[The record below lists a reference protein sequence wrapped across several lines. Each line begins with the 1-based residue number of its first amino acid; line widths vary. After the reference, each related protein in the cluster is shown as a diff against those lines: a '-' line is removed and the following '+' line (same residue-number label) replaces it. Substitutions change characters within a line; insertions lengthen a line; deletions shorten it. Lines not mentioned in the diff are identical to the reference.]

1 MGSSSWRI
9 IYLNFSCSYSSVA
22 ILFLLLQGSQKVLF
36 YFLKDV
42 SAKIFL
48 ILVYILIKQLIVQ
61 SNLVSTS
68 QHGCTGVECHQTI
81 GTSGTVGHVISTHQ
95 SGPQAVPLKT
105 PHHPVPLVQ
114 ITHVSGSHGT
124 ISWWRSIIRH
134 WFTCN
139 LHKILFILHC
149 LLFNRRGRFIQHYL
163 YVDEVLY
170 KRSSLRQQLSRRLL
184 PDGFRGR
191 QMSSLH
197 LHKCVEGFF

>member
-1 MGSSSWRI
+1 MG
-9 IYLNFSCSYSSVA
+9 
-22 ILFLLLQGSQKVLF
+22 
-36 YFLKDV
+36 
-42 SAKIFL
+42 
-48 ILVYILIKQLIVQ
+48 
-61 SNLVSTS
+61 
-68 QHGCTGVECHQTI
+68 CHQTI

-95 SGPQAVPLKT
+95 SGSQAVLMKT
-105 PHHPVPLVQ
+105 PHHPVSLVQ

-124 ISWWRSIIRH
+124 IWWWRFIICH
-134 WFTCN
+134 WFACN
-139 LHKILFILHC
+139 LHKIFLILHC

-197 LHKCVEGFF
+197 LHKCVEGFFKSVIVFFPHVPCTNSITRGDWYPPLLIKYLLICIMKL